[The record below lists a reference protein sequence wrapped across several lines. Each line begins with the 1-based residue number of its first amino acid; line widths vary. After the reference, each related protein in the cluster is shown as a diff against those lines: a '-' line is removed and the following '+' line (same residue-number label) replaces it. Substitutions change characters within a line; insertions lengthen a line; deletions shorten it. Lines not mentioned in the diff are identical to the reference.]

1 MEPSDP
7 SVRLETESVLV
18 NLSSLD
24 RVVGIVLKDTSGFL
38 LVILATVM
46 EGELFP
52 LLETSVTSKMD
63 SVFVLMASQE
73 DSVIS
78 VRLDTTIIPLACL
91 VHVM

>member
-1 MEPSDP
+1 MEPLDP
-7 SVRLETESVLV
+7 SVKLETESVLV

-24 RVVGIVLKDTSGFL
+24 RVVGIVLKDTLGFL

-46 EGELFP
+46 EEELLP
-52 LLETSVTSKMD
+52 LPETSVTSRMD

-78 VRLDTTIIPLACL
+78 VRLDTSITPLVYP
-91 VHVM
+91 VHVT